1 MTVSNTTVMLQY
13 EGDGQNRQFG
23 ITFPLLSAGHLRIVV
38 TDENGAETE
47 IVKNFTVSPQ
57 LNAVTYPTVESGLNP
72 LPLGSKITI
81 LRKTPLTQEID
92 LQTGGALDAKELEG
106 GYDKAI
112 LVAQELAAALD
123 RAVKFPVSDT
133 GETDAQAYLTEIS
146 EGVSSAAEQAELADS
161 AAKQAEASLLSA
173 REQAEAATN
182 EADRAAQY
190 ATAAQNNQNVAMG
203 AADSALNSAGK
214 SAESEQ
220 NAAQSALEA
229 KNALD
234 NIKALKR
241 SVLAFTA
248 GTPAGS
254 YDGGLKTFDT
264 GMDLT
269 DLAVVPY
276 VNGQRKDEQEYVIS
290 GTSVVFSYNLRTGD
304 RVVLELN
311 GSIRTAKEADVEEEI
326 SAHNVS
332 ASAHPALE
340 ARVSALEESGTG
352 GAAAEQYAVA
362 QSGNW
367 TASYLNSSHK
377 TNFRSGNLGISGKTI
392 TRVEIVLGSGAD
404 GSPRIIFPCLTGWGD
419 QSGNF
424 VDIYHQFQAASWVFT
439 DWYTDPENI
448 PFEIRVYYK

>member
-23 ITFPLLSAGHLRIVV
+23 ITFPLLSASHLKIVV

-47 IVKNFTVSPQ
+47 VVNNFSVSPQ
-57 LNAVTYPTVESGLNP
+57 LNSVTYPTVESGLNP

-92 LQTGGALDAKELEG
+92 LQTGGALDAKELEN

-112 LVAQELAAALD
+112 LLAQEISAAVD

-133 GETDAQAYLTEIS
+133 GETDAQAYLDNIQA
-146 EGVSSAAEQAELADS
+146 GVDEATAQAQSAAGAAQQA
-161 AAKQAEASLLSA
+161 AASQLSA

-190 ATAAQNNQNVAMG
+190 ATAAQNNQNMAMG

-229 KNALD
+229 KSALD

-276 VNGQRKDEQEYVIS
+276 VNGQRKDEQEYVLS
-290 GTSVVFSYNLRTGD
+290 GSSVVFGYNLRAGD
-304 RVVLELN
+304 RVVLEIN
-311 GSIRTAKEADVEEEI
+311 GSIRTAAEADVSAAI
-326 SAHNVS
+326 SEHNS
-332 ASAHPALE
+332 AAAAHPVLE

-404 GSPRIIFPCLTGWGD
+404 GSPRIIFPCLTGWGN

-424 VDIYHQFQAASWVFT
+424 VDIYHQFQAANWVFT
-439 DWYTDPENI
+439 DLYTNPENI

>member
-57 LNAVTYPTVESGLNP
+57 LNAVTYPTVESGLDP

-133 GETDAQAYLTEIS
+133 GETDARAYLTEIS

-173 REQAEAATN
+173 REQAEAATD

-190 ATAAQNNQNVAMG
+190 AAAAQNSKNAAMG
-203 AADSALNSAGK
+203 SADAALNSAGNA
-214 SAESEQ
+214 AESEES
-220 NAAQSALEA
+220 AAQSAEEA
-229 KNALD
+229 Q
-234 NIKALKR
+234 
-241 SVLAFTA
+241 SVLEEIKSLKQTVMTFTA
-248 GTPAGS
+248 GTPSGS
-254 YDGGLKTFDT
+254 YDGGLKTFNT
-264 GMDLT
+264 GTDLT

-276 VNGQRKDEQEYVIS
+276 VNGQRKDEQEYVLS
-290 GTSVVFSYNLRTGD
+290 GSSVVFGYNLRAGD
-304 RVVLELN
+304 RVVLEIN
-311 GSIRTAKEADVEEEI
+311 GSIRTAAEADVSAAI
-326 SAHNVS
+326 SEHNS
-332 ASAHPALE
+332 AAAAHPVLE

-404 GSPRIIFPCLTGWGD
+404 GSPRIIFPCLTGWGN

-424 VDIYHQFQAASWVFT
+424 VDIYHQFQAANWVFT
-439 DWYTDPENI
+439 DLYTDPENI

>member
-133 GETDAQAYLTEIS
+133 GETDARAYLAEIS
-146 EGVSSAAEQAELADS
+146 EGVSSAAEQAQQAGLAAQEAAQS
-161 AAKQAEASLLSA
+161 AAKAQQ
-173 REQAEAATN
+173 QAEAALSSQN
-182 EADRAAQY
+182 IAVGS
-190 ATAAQNNQNVAMG
+190 ATE
-203 AADSALNSAGK
+203 ALNSAGK
-214 SAESEQ
+214 AAESEQ
-220 NAAQSALEA
+220 QAAKSAQEA
-229 KNALD
+229 QDTLD

-248 GTPAGS
+248 GTPSGE
-254 YDGGLKTFDT
+254 YDGGLKTFNT

-269 DLAVVPY
+269 NLEVVPY
-276 VNGQRKDEQEYVIS
+276 VNGQRKDTQEYGIS
-290 GTSVVFSYNLRTGD
+290 GGAVIFGYNLRAGD
-304 RVVLELN
+304 RVVLEIN
-311 GSIRTAKEADVEEEI
+311 GSIRTAAEADV
-326 SAHNVS
+326 SAAVSEHNS
-332 ASAHPALE
+332 DAEAHPTLQ

-362 QSGNW
+362 QSGTW
-367 TASYLNSSHK
+367 TAAYLNSSHK

-392 TRVEIVLGSGAD
+392 TRVEVVLGSGAD
-404 GSPRIIFPCLTGWGD
+404 GSPRIIFPCLTGWGN

-424 VDIYHQFQAASWVFT
+424 VDIYHQFQAANWVFSE
-439 DWYTDPENI
+439 WFSDPSNI
-448 PFEIRVYYK
+448 PYEIRVYYK